1 MKLHIA
7 KFLHGSMDEKISIS
21 RRLQYMTMT
30 CINRKITG
38 KKNKKIGRRVGF
50 LINLLNESIWRYCV
64 NLCWYGVDLCRCG
77 VDLCL
82 YFGDVDQCLY
92 LAAAT
97 SGRRGG
103 GGFSSNQAPSVWMFN
118 TYFHST

>member
-7 KFLHGSMDEKISIS
+7 KFLHGSLDEKISFS

-38 KKNKKIGRRVGF
+38 KRNKKIGRRVGF
-50 LINLLNESIWRYCV
+50 LINLLNESIWIRYCV
-64 NLCWYGVDLCRCG
+64 NLCWYG

-92 LAAAT
+92 LAVAT
-97 SGRRGG
+97 SGQ
-103 GGFSSNQAPSVWMFN
+103 GGFSSNQLSFK
-118 TYFHST
+118 

>member
-1 MKLHIA
+1 
-7 KFLHGSMDEKISIS
+7 
-21 RRLQYMTMT
+21 MTMT

-50 LINLLNESIWRYCV
+50 LINLLNESIWIRYCV
-64 NLCWYGVDLCRCG
+64 NLCRYGVDLCRCG

-92 LAAAT
+92 LAVAT
-97 SGRRGG
+97 SGQGG
-103 GGFSSNQAPSVWMFN
+103 L
-118 TYFHST
+118 

>member
-7 KFLHGSMDEKISIS
+7 KFLHGSMDEKFSFS

-50 LINLLNESIWRYCV
+50 LINLLNESIWIRYCV
-64 NLCWYGVDLCRCG
+64 NLCRYGVDLCQCG

-82 YFGDVDQCLY
+82 YFSDVDG
-92 LAAAT
+92 
-97 SGRRGG
+97 SFVG
-103 GGFSSNQAPSVWMFN
+103 
-118 TYFHST
+118 